1 MWVAIVTALG
11 CGGGGGTSTDG
22 STGGAE
28 STSDTASTTLTTD
41 TSASEAS
48 ASSSSTTSAETST
61 TGADSSGTTMAASES
76 SGSSGAGSS
85 SSSSGDTEGCVPTED
100 VEATCDNLDNDCNGY
115 VDDIDV
121 GGDGICDCLSIGILG
136 ATGYAPT
143 SNFEAWLTAN
153 GTSVTRTLL
162 QNQPGVVTDELLADY
177 DLVIIDRIERGL
189 DDAEAQAIEDF
200 VKVDGHGMV
209 TLIGYNF
216 DNNNPVPE
224 VDRANTV
231 VAPFGLA
238 YQGGYLHDDFG
249 VTPTFDQG
257 HPIGM
262 GLLDVNYIGGVAPA
276 DLEDQ
281 GTSAIFATVPMGD
294 AGIAHETATGGRVV
308 MWGDEWVTFDSDW
321 VGFADVELFW
331 TNVLAWA
338 RPQEFCALPPS

>member
-1 MWVAIVTALG
+1 MITARRALAVLWLGAFGCADAAGDRDDTTVGMTSIGSVTQAGSASDTSGDTSAASTGTGGADGSSGDSGVDGGPVFDLG
-11 CGGGGGTSTDG
+11 DG
-22 STGGAE
+22 STGAP
-28 STSDTASTTLTTD
+28 S
-41 TSASEAS
+41 
-48 ASSSSTTSAETST
+48 
-61 TGADSSGTTMAASES
+61 
-76 SGSSGAGSS
+76 
-85 SSSSGDTEGCVPTED
+85 CVPVAATEQ
-100 VEATCDNLDNDCNGY
+100 TCDDVDDDCNGY